1 MKHNNLR
8 AGFTLVELMVFFLFI
23 SILIAASTPLITKRI
38 KSVPSRT
45 YHGKFLCIRNGAG
58 ILQGYYY
65 NAAGDVVKSTTSYG
79 DSITFEP
86 PKRAAVFKVEMVGA
100 GAGGYNYTAYKNE
113 LNPMHKSY
121 FNKDGDGGYS
131 GDTVYK
137 LSDIDI
143 KNRLQGQKNTIS
155 AYTGKGGDSGKIYY
169 AHSIPSQTITRRA
182 TTWVW
187 KDGKQHYLYYDV
199 PSYDPSTMSKEW
211 TIAGD
216 ENKNTKDEIAPKE
229 SSFRNS
235 VTTLFPNTVGDATEQ
250 SDGSYRRY
258 LEYTATPFVQA
269 VMCFNAS
276 HIGLDSLYNIPV
288 SENKDV
294 EGGKG
299 GKGKYI
305 SYTYTIDFNSAEANG
320 KTPQQYIK
328 WLMDTYKSGMS
339 TRPANEMSY
348 SDFKSGRTVS
358 NGSNGSND
366 TAEISNVANSF
377 PEDDK
382 TSADIAAQPGDGGD
396 ADGYAA
402 LQIGY
407 HKYLTNKQKATGAK
421 NTKMIVESRGRI
433 YLSYKNGLDA
443 NSLGMIDSDGNT
455 HDGSGGGSSNGAHW
469 FTADT
474 SSTKYIELISTV
486 PVRTYYIG
494 AKGES
499 GQYIS
504 KQVANLGTQCTITL
518 PPADQSNAIAP
529 GTDVANLPIVDTTF
543 TCQGWRNP
551 LVALSGRPTKNCQT
565 EAGGSAD
572 CGSSSAIFPT
582 YNPYANWS
590 ESDRFTGTGF
600 VELPSSKEIIAQIA
614 ETSQFGLIGSVFTK
628 TPSLAGYGKGGNGAG
643 YIDFCMQMGGQININ
658 TMDSKTGT
666 AVSYRDPI
674 YFPYNSSCNM
684 SSNTITPATAG
695 GQGAIIISW

>member
-38 KSVPSRT
+38 KSVPLRT
-45 YHGKFLCIRNGAG
+45 YHGKFLCYRDGAG
-58 ILQGYYY
+58 TLHGDYY
-65 NAAGDVVKSTTSYG
+65 NAAGDVVKSTTGSG

-113 LNPMHKSY
+113 TNPMHKSY

-131 GDTVYK
+131 GDTIYK

-143 KNRLQGQKNTIS
+143 KNGLQGKRNTIS

-187 KDGKQHYLYYDV
+187 KDGKQHYLYFDV
-199 PSYDPSTMSKEW
+199 PSFDESTMSKEW
-211 TIAGD
+211 TSEGD
-216 ENKNTKDEIAPKE
+216 GKINTQDVIAPKE
-229 SSFRNS
+229 NSFRAS
-235 VTTLFPNTVGDATEQ
+235 VTTLFPNTVGDATKQ

-258 LEYTATPFVQA
+258 LEYTATQFVQA
-269 VMCFNAS
+269 VMRLSAS
-276 HIGLDSLYNIPV
+276 HLGLDSLYNIPV

-294 EGGKG
+294 DGGKG

-339 TRPANEMSY
+339 TRPANEMRY

-358 NGSNGSND
+358 NGSNGRND
-366 TAEISNVANSF
+366 TAAISNVANIF
-377 PEDDK
+377 PDNDE
-382 TSADIAAQPGDGGD
+382 TSARTAAQAGDGGD

-421 NTKMIVESRGRI
+421 NTKMIVESCGRI
-433 YLSYKNGLDA
+433 YLSYENGLDA
-443 NSLGMIDSDGNT
+443 DSLGMIDSDGNT
-455 HDGSGGGSSNGAHW
+455 HGGGNSNGAHW
-469 FTADT
+469 STADT

-499 GQYIS
+499 GQSIS

-551 LVALSGRPTKNCQT
+551 LVAKSGRPTRNCQT
-565 EAGGSAD
+565 DAGGSDD

-582 YNPYANWS
+582 YNPYANLS

-600 VELPSSKEIIAQIA
+600 VKLPSSKAIYAQIA

-643 YIDFCMQMGGQININ
+643 YIDRCMKMGGQINIK
-658 TMDSKTGT
+658 TMDSRTGT
-666 AVSYRDPI
+666 VVSSLYPVSFPFDP
-674 YFPYNSSCNM
+674 SCNM

-695 GQGAIIISW
+695 GKGAIIISW